1 MKNHVDGNDIDYSC
15 DHPYVVLF
23 IITDRHGLRHYYK
36 MGPSSHFGNKIVTII
51 VRDGSFTPD
60 SYLNHIP
67 PKSTLNFVNIVK
79 RLVEKNEFKF
89 WNETCTQ
96 FTVHLA

>member
-51 VRDGSFTPD
+51 VRDGSLTPD
-60 SYLNHIP
+60 IVI
-67 PKSTLNFVNIVK
+67 STIFPQNQL
-79 RLVEKNEFKF
+79 
-89 WNETCTQ
+89 
-96 FTVHLA
+96 